1 MRNTKI
7 TDPDT
12 GVVYSSIKAAAEARG
27 LKLCTVYQRLAGG
40 CSPEVALSR
49 GNMQH
54 TPSKDHTGACFPTR
68 AAMCRHWGIS
78 ADCFR
83 QRFDINGWPLERAL
97 TEPVGKG
104 NAAGHHVRGECRAH
118 PIVVEGVEYPSV
130 SAAAKA
136 YGVSVATVYNRLH
149 RHDPVDRAF
158 RPARKIRLA
167 LWYKGRRYFTRMQLA
182 RELNLPVSKIDF
194 LEGVTY
200 E

>member
-1 MRNTKI
+1 MHGYKV

-12 GVVYSSIKAAAEARG
+12 GVVYPSLADAAKARG
-27 LKLCTVYQRLAGG
+27 IKISTVYSRLANGYP
-40 CSPEVALSR
+40 PEVALHR

-68 AAMCRHWGIS
+68 AAMCAHWGIS
-78 ADCFR
+78 VDCFR
-83 QRFDINGWPLERAL
+83 QRFDICGWPLERAL

-104 NAAGHHVRGECRAH
+104 NAAGHRVRGECRAH

-149 RHDPVDRAF
+149 RHDPVDLAF
-158 RPARKIRLA
+158 RPARRIRLA
-167 LWYKGRRYFTRMQLA
+167 LWYKGRRYFSRLHLA
-182 RELNLPVSKIDF
+182 RELNLPVRKIDF
-194 LEGVTY
+194 LEGVAY

>member
-1 MRNTKI
+1 MHGYKFK
-7 TDPDT
+7 DPDT
-12 GVVYSSIKAAAEARG
+12 GVVYPSLADAARARG
-27 LKLCTVYQRLAGG
+27 IKISTVYSRLANGY
-40 CSPEVALSR
+40 SPEVALHR
-49 GNMQH
+49 GNIHH

-78 ADCFR
+78 VDCFR
-83 QRFDINGWPLERAL
+83 QRFDINGWSLARAL

-104 NAAGHHVRGECRAH
+104 ITAGHHVRGECRAH

-130 SAAAKA
+130 RAAAKA

>member
-1 MRNTKI
+1 MRSYKF

-12 GVVYSSIKAAAEARG
+12 GVVYPSMSDAARAYG
-27 LKLCTVYQRLAGG
+27 VPVCTVYARLARGY
-40 CSPEVALSR
+40 SPEV
-49 GNMQH
+49 
-54 TPSKDHTGACFPTR
+54 
-68 AAMCRHWGIS
+68 
-78 ADCFR
+78 
-83 QRFDINGWPLERAL
+83 AL
-97 TEPVGKG
+97 TEPVGQGHAKG
-104 NAAGHHVRGECRAH
+104 HRVRCGHSAH

-130 SAAAKA
+130 RAAAKA
-136 YGVSVATVYNRLH
+136 YGVNVSTVYNRLN

-182 RELNLPVSKIDF
+182 RELNLPVRKIDF

>member
-1 MRNTKI
+1 MRSYKF

-12 GVVYSSIKAAAEARG
+12 GVVYPSMSDAARAYG
-27 LKLCTVYQRLAGG
+27 VPVCTVYARLAKGY
-40 CSPEVALSR
+40 SPEVALHR
-49 GNMQH
+49 GNIHH

-78 ADCFR
+78 VDCFR
-83 QRFDINGWPLERAL
+83 QRFDICGWPLERAL
-97 TEPVGKG
+97 TEPVGQGHAKG
-104 NAAGHHVRGECRAH
+104 HRVRGRHSAH

-130 SAAAKA
+130 RAAAEA
-136 YGVSVATVYNRLH
+136 YGVSVSAVYNRLN